1 MAIKKKTAKVMALR
15 TATGVLFNALSLDW
29 EDVDMNDVEAINKEL
44 EQIAEAM
51 YKRAVKLGGDFN
63 KYSGY

>member
-1 MAIKKKTAKVMALR
+1 MALR

-29 EDVDMNDVEAINKEL
+29 EDINVEDAEAINKEL
-44 EQIAEAM
+44 ENIAEAM